1 MHTRELAIQFPDGTS
16 RRIPLAGQRL
26 TLGRSSENDLA
37 YPEDS
42 ILSRRHLV
50 LDFDGQEWCVEDLG
64 STNGT
69 QVNKLR
75 VKGRQR
81 LQLGDT
87 ITAGRLVL
95 RLTIPAEP
103 DFDVQ
108 FFEDDSPVSGMPHVE
123 VYSQPGGLSSQAQT
137 LDAAS
142 SQAAAPSGSR
152 FHALLNAGREIAG
165 DRPVSELFGV
175 VLELIVRAVG
185 ASRGVILLE
194 EKGMLV
200 PRAMIGSGFNIST
213 AVRDRVMISKES
225 VLILDAS
232 RHEVLRSSTTIQ
244 RQRVRSLMAVPLQAK
259 DHVLG
264 LVYVDSQ
271 DEMRF
276 FLHEDLTLLAM
287 IANMAAVRIEQ
298 GQRAASTP
306 R

>member
-1 MHTRELAIQFPDGTS
+1 MHTRELAIQYPDGTS
-16 RRIPLAGQRL
+16 RRIPLSGQRL

-42 ILSRRHLV
+42 ILSRRHLQ
-50 LDFDGQEWCVEDLG
+50 LDFDGEAWVVEDLG

-69 QVNKLR
+69 HVNKLR

-87 ITAGRLVL
+87 ITAGRLIL
-95 RLTIPAEP
+95 RMTMPSDP

-108 FFEDDSPVSGMPHVE
+108 FFDDDSPVPEEGVR
-123 VYSQPGGLSSQAQT
+123 VISQSALGGSHAQT

-142 SQAAAPSGSR
+142 EQAAAPTGSR
-152 FHALLNAGREIAG
+152 FHALLDAGRVIAG

-175 VLELIVRAVG
+175 VLDLIVKAVG

-194 EKGMLV
+194 EKGRLM
-200 PRAMIGSGFNIST
+200 PRAMLGSGFTIST
-213 AVRDRVMISKES
+213 AVRDRVMLSKES

-244 RQRVRSLMAVPLQAK
+244 RQRVRSLMAVPLQVK
-259 DHVLG
+259 DKVLG

-287 IANMAAVRIEQ
+287 IANMAAARIEQ
-298 GQRAASTP
+298 AQRPADGP